1 MRMLAVTSITALL
14 ACSSAVGQVNPA
26 GVKWGPPPPSV
37 PKGAQF
43 AVMAG
48 DPSKPGIFVFRAR
61 FPAGYVVPPH
71 HHPRDEFVTV
81 ISGQMLLG
89 MGTKVD
95 RARRA
100 NLSAGGFIVTKA
112 NMNHYAVAKV
122 PTIIQV
128 SGEGPF
134 EIAYVN
140 PKDDP
145 RNAAK

>member
-1 MRMLAVTSITALL
+1 MKR
-14 ACSSAVGQVNPA
+14 G
-26 GVKWGPPPPSV
+26 
-37 PKGAQF
+37 
-43 AVMAG
+43 
-48 DPSKPGIFVFRAR
+48 
-61 FPAGYVVPPH
+61 
-71 HHPRDEFVTV
+71 E
-81 ISGQMLLG
+81 
-89 MGTKVD
+89 VD

-112 NMNHYAVAKV
+112 SMNHYAVAKV

-134 EIAYVN
+134 EITYVN

>member
-1 MRMLAVTSITALL
+1 MKTLIVTSLITCL
-14 ACSSAVGQVNPA
+14 ACSAAVAQVNPA
-26 GVKWGPPPPSV
+26 GVKWGPAPPSV

-43 AVMAG
+43 AVIAG
-48 DPSKPGIFVFRAR
+48 DPAKPGIFVFRAR

-81 ISGQMLLG
+81 LSGQMLLG

-95 RARRA
+95 RARPA

-112 NMNHYAVAKV
+112 NMNHYALAKA

-134 EIAYVN
+134 EIVYVN